1 MDSLYKIIIA
11 IALASV
17 AIVLF
22 LGLKNLATGGSP
34 NLSQKLMRMRILLQA
49 IAIGV
54 LLLGLYIF
62 GK

>member
-1 MDSLYKIIIA
+1 MDSFYKIIIA

>member
-1 MDSLYKIIIA
+1 MDSFYKVIIVA
-11 IALASV
+11 ALASV

-22 LGLKNLATGGSP
+22 MGLKNLATGGSP

-54 LLLGLYIF
+54 LLLGLYLF